1 MEWLRAAGELIETD
15 KEVDPDLQVTGLQ
28 KHMDGGCPILFN
40 NVKGKP
46 NHRVITNL
54 FGDISIINRMFGWK
68 DDAERVK
75 KLAYALSHPLKPVE
89 IAQSEAPCQ
98 EFVVEKPDDVN
109 KWMVPIRHT
118 TYEPELTVGSGIR
131 CVTGAQFDGGS
142 DLGYNRMNFRWGNVG
157 TFQISPGS
165 HMWQVVNKYYKEDQ
179 PVPITMCFG
188 VPPACTLMAG
198 AGFDYAV
205 LPMGCDEIGIASA
218 VQGAPIRLV
227 KARTVDAMALA
238 DCELVLEGYV
248 NPRDRRF
255 ETKEAEDA
263 GVQGRYHFHPEW
275 AGYMGKSYKA
285 PTFHVTGITM
295 RKPESKPII
304 FCLGVHMLDDHN
316 IDTTVREAAIY
327 ELCNR
332 LQPGIVQNVVIP
344 YCMTD
349 WGGCIIQV
357 KKRHQI
363 DEGWQRNFMAAALSC
378 SQGMRLAIAVSED
391 VDPYSMDDIM
401 WCLTTRV
408 NPRTDILEP
417 DPRRPRPDL
426 HAGRA
431 HDRGRPAMDGV
442 EHPVRRRHGH
452 RCHGAVRLR
461 ERLLAPGLS
470 GRQGEAGGLVLERG
484 HRQRQEA
491 HARLGEFAG
500 ADGAVN
506 ICCRP
511 DLSFGDEAAKG
522 SKSCENRSQ
531 AAIAASIL
539 SICVAAALAQTAPAK
554 SADTS
559 KGKALVDAKG
569 LTLYTFDRDATGKSN
584 CNGACATN
592 WPPLMAGADAK
603 ASGDWT
609 IVTRDDGG
617 KQWAYKGKPL
627 YEFAKDTK
635 PGDVTGDGVNSVWH
649 IAAP

>member
-1 MEWLRAAGELIETD
+1 MIETD

-54 FGDISIINRMFGWK
+54 FADIAIINRMFGWN
-68 DDAERVK
+68 DDAERVR
-75 KLAYALSHPLKPVE
+75 KLAHSLSHPLKPVE

-98 EFVVEKPDDVN
+98 EFVVENPRDVN
-109 KWMVPIRHT
+109 EWMVPIRHT

-131 CVTGAQFDGGS
+131 CVTGRTIRWRFRSWLQPHEFSLGQYRHVPDFARLAHVAGGE
-142 DLGYNRMNFRWGNVG
+142 
-157 TFQISPGS
+157 
-165 HMWQVVNKYYKEDQ
+165 QVLQRERAGADHHVLRR
-179 PVPITMCFG
+179 
-188 VPPACTLMAG
+188 PPACTLMAG

-227 KARTVDAMALA
+227 KARTVNAMALA

-295 RKPESKPII
+295 RKPETKPII
-304 FCLGVHMLDDHN
+304 FALGVHMLDDHN

-408 NPRTDILEP
+408 NPHTDILNPIPGGRGQTFMPAE
-417 DPRRPRPDL
+417 RMT
-426 HAGRA
+426 AG
-431 HDRGRPAMDGV
+431 
-442 EHPVRRRHGH
+442 
-452 RCHGAVRLR
+452 
-461 ERLLAPGLS
+461 ERQWTAS
-470 GRQGEAGGLVLERG
+470 NTQFEGGMG
-484 HRQRQEA
+484 
-491 HARLGEFAG
+491 
-500 ADGAVN
+500 
-506 ICCRP
+506 I
-511 DLSFGDEAAKG
+511 
-522 SKSCENRSQ
+522 
-531 AAIAASIL
+531 
-539 SICVAAALAQTAPAK
+539 
-554 SADTS
+554 
-559 KGKALVDAKG
+559 
-569 LTLYTFDRDATGKSN
+569 DATVPFGYESDFLRPVYPIEKVKPEDFFSKQDIAN
-584 CNGACATN
+584 
-592 WPPLMAGADAK
+592 AK
-603 ASGDWT
+603 KRMQGWVHSLA
-609 IVTRDDGG
+609 R
-617 KQWAYKGKPL
+617 
-627 YEFAKDTK
+627 
-635 PGDVTGDGVNSVWH
+635 TGR
-649 IAAP
+649 

>member
-1 MEWLRAAGELIETD
+1 MQQPVRKEQHAAATPNQAFDLRSTLEWLRASGELIETD

-28 KHMDGGCPILFN
+28 KHMDGGCPVLFN

-54 FGDISIINRMFGWK
+54 FGDMAIINRMFGWK
-68 DDAERVK
+68 DDAERVR
-75 KLAYALSHPLKPVE
+75 KLALRAVASDQAGRDRAERGAVPG
-89 IAQSEAPCQ
+89 IRRSRS
-98 EFVVEKPDDVN
+98 PDDVN

-131 CVTGAQFDGGS
+131 CVTGPQFDGGS

-188 VPPACTLMAG
+188 VPPACTLLAG
-198 AGFDYAV
+198 AGFDYAI

-295 RKPESKPII
+295 RKPETKPII
-304 FCLGVHMLDDHN
+304 FALGVHMLDDHN

-349 WGGCIIQV
+349 WGGCVIQV

-363 DEGWQRNFMAAALSC
+363 DEGWQRNFLGADSVVLAGHAARDRGERGRRSLFDGRHHVVPDHARQSAHRYPQ
-378 SQGMRLAIAVSED
+378 S
-391 VDPYSMDDIM
+391 
-401 WCLTTRV
+401 
-408 NPRTDILEP
+408 

-426 HAGRA
+426 HAG
-431 HDRGRPAMDGV
+431 
-442 EHPVRRRHGH
+442 
-452 RCHGAVRLR
+452 
-461 ERLLAPGLS
+461 
-470 GRQGEAGGLVLERG
+470 
-484 HRQRQEA
+484 
-491 HARLGEFAG
+491 
-500 ADGAVN
+500 
-506 ICCRP
+506 
-511 DLSFGDEAAKG
+511 
-522 SKSCENRSQ
+522 
-531 AAIAASIL
+531 
-539 SICVAAALAQTAPAK
+539 
-554 SADTS
+554 
-559 KGKALVDAKG
+559 
-569 LTLYTFDRDATGKSN
+569 
-584 CNGACATN
+584 
-592 WPPLMAGADAK
+592 
-603 ASGDWT
+603 
-609 IVTRDDGG
+609 
-617 KQWAYKGKPL
+617 
-627 YEFAKDTK
+627 
-635 PGDVTGDGVNSVWH
+635 
-649 IAAP
+649 